1 VSQSASISAVFDPDE
16 AARRFVAARQ
26 NGQALPD
33 FPGPLPAD
41 LDAGYA
47 CQDRAIAL
55 WPDKI
60 VGWKVGRVPDEL
72 HQSLGATRVVG
83 PVFSRALIEA
93 GGEPS
98 PLPMILG
105 GFAAVEAEYIYRIG
119 RDTPAGKT
127 AWTPEEAL
135 EFVGAQ
141 LVGVEFAGSPLAS
154 INEIGPLAVA
164 SDFGNNAALIL
175 GPEVPDWRTRSAP
188 PCEVFI
194 DGAPVG
200 TGSPAA
206 IPGGPETS
214 LAILLGLAAERG
226 YPLKTGQYVTTGA
239 ASGVHDIEAGQT
251 ARIAF
256 GKLGEIRCI
265 AVPVQPGRGSGG
277 SAKDDDHDR
286 S

>member
-1 VSQSASISAVFDPDE
+1 MTQSASISAAFDPDT

-26 NGQALPD
+26 RAEALPD
-33 FPGPLPAD
+33 FPGPLPDD
-41 LDAGYA
+41 LAAGYA

-60 VGWKVGRVPDEL
+60 VGWKVGRVPDEM
-72 HQSLGATRVVG
+72 QRALGATRVVG
-83 PVFSRALIEA
+83 PVFSRTLIEA
-93 GGEPS
+93 GAGPS
-98 PLPMILG
+98 PLPLILG

-135 EFVGAQ
+135 DFVGAQ

-154 INEIGPLAVA
+154 INDLGPLAVA

-175 GPEVPDWRTRSAP
+175 GPEVADWRKADAP
-188 PCEVFI
+188 PVEVFI
-194 DGAPVG
+194 DDASVG
-200 TGSPAA
+200 TGSPAS
-206 IPGGPETS
+206 IPGGPAAS

-226 YPLKTGQYVTTGA
+226 YPLKAGQYVTTGA

-251 ARIAF
+251 ARISF
-256 GKLGEIRCI
+256 GDLGEIRCI
-265 AVPVQPGRGSGG
+265 AVPVRPGRGSGG
-277 SAKDDDHDR
+277 SAEDDRHD
-286 S
+286 SP